1 MIGLG
6 IFVLVVVGLASL
18 AVVLRGGYPVRI
30 DVHWFTIKTSVGV
43 VFLAGAVA
51 LALVVFGLSLLY
63 EGLKRGHRRRK
74 ETKDL
79 RKRANANETAAAA
92 SSGGTAQAT
101 PPPGA
106 GTSPGVGSTSPA
118 AGSTPVRGSSEA
130 GTRSAGPDD
139 HFDTAPRE
147 R

>member
-6 IFVLVVVGLASL
+6 IFILLVVGIVSL
-18 AVVLRGGYPVRI
+18 AVVFGGGQSVHV
-30 DVHWFTIKTSVGV
+30 DMHWFTINTSVSV
-43 VFLAGAVA
+43 VFLSGAVA

-74 ETKDL
+74 ETKEL
-79 RKRANANETAAAA
+79 RKRVTASQTAPAVTGPSA
-92 SSGGTAQAT
+92 TGSAGGSAPT
-101 PPPGA
+101 G
-106 GTSPGVGSTSPA
+106 
-118 AGSTPVRGSSEA
+118 GSSQPTA
-130 GTRSAGPDD
+130 PPAGPDD

>member
-6 IFVLVVVGLASL
+6 IFILLVVGLASL
-18 AVVLRGGYPVRI
+18 AVVFGGGESVHI
-30 DVHWFTIKTSVGV
+30 DMPWFNINTSVSV
-43 VFLAGAVA
+43 VFLSGAVA

-74 ETKDL
+74 ETKEL
-79 RKRANANETAAAA
+79 RRRVTASQAAPA
-92 SSGGTAQAT
+92 VTGPPAT
-101 PPPGA
+101 
-106 GTSPGVGSTSPA
+106 GS
-118 AGSTPVRGSSEA
+118 AGSAPAGGSSQP
-130 GTRSAGPDD
+130 TQSPAGPDD

>member
-6 IFVLVVVGLASL
+6 IFILLVVGLASL
-18 AVVLRGGYPVRI
+18 AVVFRGGQSVHI
-30 DVHWFTIKTSVGV
+30 DMHWFTINTSVAV

-79 RKRANANETAAAA
+79 RKQVNANQTAPSA
-92 SSGGTAQAT
+92 
-101 PPPGA
+101 
-106 GTSPGVGSTSPA
+106 V
-118 AGSTPVRGSSEA
+118 AGSSSSEVSGPTSGSNPLA
-130 GTRSAGPDD
+130 GSPRSTASPGPDD
-139 HFDTAPRE
+139 HFDSAPRE

>member
-6 IFVLVVVGLASL
+6 ILILVLVGLASL

-30 DVHWFTIKTSVGV
+30 DVHWFTIKTSAGV

-63 EGLKRGHRRRK
+63 EGVKRGHRRRK

-79 RKRANANETAAAA
+79 RKRVQASESSAPAATGAPA
-92 SSGGTAQAT
+92 SSTLPPSAPPAPGGSSQAT
-101 PPPGA
+101 R
-106 GTSPGVGSTSPA
+106 PA
-118 AGSTPVRGSSEA
+118 R
-130 GTRSAGPDD
+130 GPDD

-147 R
+147 S

>member
-6 IFVLVVVGLASL
+6 ILVLVIVGLASL
-18 AVVLRGGYPVRI
+18 AVVIRGGYPVRI
-30 DVHWFTIKTSVGV
+30 DVHWFTVKTSVGV

-63 EGLKRGHRRRK
+63 EGVKRGHRRRK

-79 RKRANANETAAAA
+79 RKRVQA
-92 SSGGTAQAT
+92 SESSAPVAPGAPSSTNPPSAT
-101 PPPGA
+101 PTPG
-106 GTSPGVGSTSPA
+106 
-118 AGSTPVRGSSEA
+118 GSSQM
-130 GTRSAGPDD
+130 TRPARGPDE

-147 R
+147 S